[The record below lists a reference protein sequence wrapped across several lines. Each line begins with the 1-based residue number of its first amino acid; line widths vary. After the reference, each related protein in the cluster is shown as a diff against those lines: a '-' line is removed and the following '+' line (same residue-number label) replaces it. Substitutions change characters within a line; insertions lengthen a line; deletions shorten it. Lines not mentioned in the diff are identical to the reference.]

1 MKIPL
6 WLIVSILVIELG
18 AVLLLVPGS
27 FTKDAIQKE
36 SAYVESSL
44 GPETS
49 EWINNKADSWHKLI
63 MIDSGIER
71 GIYRTF
77 IPTEKARKESR
88 GMEEMGQFWFDW
100 IKGRINT
107 LSEVVYQFL
116 ARIALLVV
124 WSPYMLIL
132 LVPAVYDGL
141 MTWRIKR
148 TNFDYASPI
157 IHRYGVR
164 SIGYLFLAFCVV
176 SFSPFAVSPLVIP
189 VVMMITCILI
199 GFAIGNFQKRV

>member
-1 MKIPL
+1 
-6 WLIVSILVIELG
+6 
-18 AVLLLVPGS
+18 
-27 FTKDAIQKE
+27 
-36 SAYVESSL
+36 
-44 GPETS
+44 
-49 EWINNKADSWHKLI
+49 
-63 MIDSGIER
+63 
-71 GIYRTF
+71 
-77 IPTEKARKESR
+77 
-88 GMEEMGQFWFDW
+88 MGQFWFDW

-157 IHRYGVR
+157 IHSYGIR

-189 VVMMITCILI
+189 VVMMIACILI